1 MSIYSGI
8 RMFCMFMAVMAFQ
21 CLSAQHYIFIEAD
34 GQQPFYLKQG
44 NTMVSSSAAGFL
56 ILPKI
61 KATEMEFSIGFP
73 KNIYPEVA
81 FYINGTDR
89 DRGFQL
95 KQMEGQGWSLFD
107 RTSLEVIK
115 GAVPQ
120 SAPIEMKLPQKEEGS
135 FAKLLAGATDDTSL
149 LEKMPKKDSAAQT
162 LPGKSITKPE
172 LTAVATK
179 SGLKDSLIEK
189 AKVAQ
194 PLISISTQMEDD
206 DVKRLVFIEKKIKG
220 MADTISVEIEKRK
233 TVAPTEPMAQPKDAG
248 LMERPSKAIAD
259 PILSPDTIF
268 HVSKPTIDSDSSK
281 TNAQVSKA
289 SPIIVCDR
297 PIADYKDIRALQKKL
312 LGIASDNEQRNYTVK
327 VFGQKCFNT
336 KQALEIGW
344 FFVDETSRLQLF
356 KALKPL
362 IADQASFGNLEA
374 SFLKEENIIA
384 FRALVAESN

>member
-1 MSIYSGI
+1 
-8 RMFCMFMAVMAFQ
+8 
-21 CLSAQHYIFIEAD
+21 
-34 GQQPFYLKQG
+34 
-44 NTMVSSSAAGFL
+44 
-56 ILPKI
+56 
-61 KATEMEFSIGFP
+61 
-73 KNIYPEVA
+73 
-81 FYINGTDR
+81 
-89 DRGFQL
+89 
-95 KQMEGQGWSLFD
+95 MEGQGWSLFD

-120 SAPIEMKLPQKEEGS
+120 SAPIEMKLPQKEEDS

-162 LPGKSITKPE
+162 LPGKSITKPG
-172 LTAVATK
+172 LTPVATK

-189 AKVAQ
+189 AIVAQ

-206 DVKRLVFIEKKIKG
+206 DVKRLVFIEKTIKG

-259 PILSPDTIF
+259 PIISPDTIS

-281 TNAQVSKA
+281 TNVQVSKA

-312 LGIASDNEQRNYTVK
+312 LGIASDNEQRNYAVK